1 MKNKKKKISREINDQ
16 LFDGSGISYENS
28 RYGVGDYSAFIS
40 NGMTDNEH
48 IDAVDYYDEFLDEGN
63 IKDDK

>member
-1 MKNKKKKISREINDQ
+1 MKNKRKKISREINDQ

-48 IDAVDYYDEFLDEGN
+48 IDYYDEFLDEGN